1 MGRQGRSRGPLRG
14 GRGGA
19 AAPHKAIL
27 ERTYLVSRTSRRS
40 FLAGAGAV
48 AGTLSTR
55 LGFAGPSPEAQREAA
70 QKAGITH
77 PTQSIKREQIKIT
90 DIKVTPLSY
99 VDPKRNLWRT
109 ANYIVWKTD
118 AALCQVFTD
127 KGIVGIAEGT
137 PYGNPAVLKKYT
149 EEVIK
154 PALIG
159 QNPFDV
165 DFIACASDLVPG
177 RASGTDSRAT
187 AGAWAG
193 VNNAC
198 WDIIGKALHT
208 PVYKLLASDNKP
220 DPHIR
225 VYASAGVEH
234 EWYNHGEDFL
244 IKEAQHYKEQ
254 GYTAFKFRPGTDWRY
269 SKLTLKQYAPLLK
282 RVRDAVGPD
291 FDLMHESIRGNPVTL
306 AEVLQEFCPLL
317 DELKYHWFEQPLSTM
332 EEYIA
337 IKKAMKTC
345 LVSGGES
352 DRTRFE
358 IKAWIEHDAMDIV
371 QTDCNVTGLS
381 ENWFIARMAHVRGK
395 YNVAHNRNGGMT
407 TKGNDDLVAS
417 SPSRHMLELN
427 QTYNPLKEEI
437 FKDPLV
443 VKNGYMDLPNRPGFG
458 VELIA
463 DVEKKFPFTEGSY
476 MRPNPLMEKL

>member
-1 MGRQGRSRGPLRG
+1 M
-14 GRGGA
+14 
-19 AAPHKAIL
+19 
-27 ERTYLVSRTSRRS
+27 SRTTRRS
-40 FLAGAGAV
+40 FLAGAGV
-48 AGTLSTR
+48 AASTLGSG
-55 LGFAGPSPEAQREAA
+55 LGSAGSSPEAQREAA
-70 QKAGITH
+70 QKAGISH
-77 PTQSIKREQIKIT
+77 PTQSMRREKIKIT
-90 DIKVTPLSY
+90 DITVTPLSY
-99 VDPKRNLWRT
+99 VDPKRNLWRGDR
-109 ANYIVWKTD
+109 YIVWKTD

-127 KGIVGIAEGT
+127 KGIVGIAEGS
-137 PYGNPAVLKKYT
+137 PYGGPDIIKKYT

-154 PALIG
+154 PVLTG

-165 DFIACASDLVPG
+165 DFIACASDLTPARG
-177 RASGTDSRAT
+177 SAIPNRAT
-187 AGAWAG
+187 AAAWAG

-198 WDIIGKALHT
+198 WDIIGRALNT

-220 DPHIR
+220 EPHIR
-225 VYASAGVEH
+225 VYASGGDYH
-234 EWYNHGEDFL
+234 EWYGDGEKTL
-244 IKEAQHYKEQ
+244 IEEAVKYKEQ
-254 GYTAFKFRPGTDWRY
+254 GFTAFKFRAGTDWRY
-269 SKLTLKQYAPLLK
+269 SNMTLQRYMPIMPRLRA
-282 RVRDAVGPD
+282 AVGPNM
-291 FDLMHESIRGNPVTL
+291 DLMHETLRAQPVTL
-306 AEVLQEFCPLL
+306 AEVVQEFCPLL
-317 DELKYHWFEQPLSTM
+317 DELKFHWFEQPLNTI

-337 IKKAMKTC
+337 VKKALKIC

-358 IKAWIEHDAMDIV
+358 IKTWMENNAMDIV

-381 ENWFIARMAHVRGK
+381 EGWFIARMAYVRGK
-395 YNVAHNRNGGMT
+395 YHCPHNWHGGLTTIANAH
-407 TKGNDDLVAS
+407 LVAS

-463 DVEKKFPFTEGSY
+463 GVEKKFPWAEGSY